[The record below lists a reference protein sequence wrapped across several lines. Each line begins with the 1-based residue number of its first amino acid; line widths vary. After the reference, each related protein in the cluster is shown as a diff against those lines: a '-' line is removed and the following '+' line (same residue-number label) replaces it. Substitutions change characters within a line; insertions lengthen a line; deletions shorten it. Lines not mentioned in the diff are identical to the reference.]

1 MQRFASSAVGWLG
14 TPGRGKDPGDRA
26 ATGRVCAAAECATV
40 LSTYNTESACWIHR
54 DRSPQRNT
62 FRP

>member
-1 MQRFASSAVGWLG
+1 MQRLSSSAVGWLG
-14 TPGRGKDPGDRA
+14 TPGRGKDLVSRPA
-26 ATGRVCAAAECATV
+26 MGRVCSQAECATV
-40 LSTYNTESACWIHR
+40 LSTYNSESACWIHR